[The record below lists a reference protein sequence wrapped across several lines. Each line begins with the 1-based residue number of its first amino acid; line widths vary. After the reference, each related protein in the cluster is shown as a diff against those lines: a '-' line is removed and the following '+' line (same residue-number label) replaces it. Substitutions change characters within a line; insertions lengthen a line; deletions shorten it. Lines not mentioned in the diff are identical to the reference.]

1 MRKSY
6 IVVCMMASVL
16 LTSCAS
22 ILSGSKAKVTLK
34 NDAVTAPVDISYDG
48 KREVDIFLPYTIKV
62 KRGYKPT
69 VVKASAKGYDD
80 AVYTLSKKFNSTT
93 LGNIAFGGIPGFAI
107 DAATGSI
114 TKPDAKV
121 VILPFKE
128 STSMPQE
135 TVQRQRN
142 DEPERVVRENP
153 GNTSME
159 STVIRWFF
167 ESEPKGARIF
177 WRVVSSVP
185 DEVKNTNELYLGT
198 TPYEETRSFNIIGLT
213 EENAKDIQI
222 EIKLRR
228 QGYIDQTKR
237 FNVRQAIDQQEIS
250 CFFDMVK
257 DE

>member
-1 MRKSY
+1 MRKGN
-6 IVVCMMASVL
+6 IFVCMMASAL

-22 ILSGSKAKVTLK
+22 ILSGKKAKVTLK
-34 NDAVTAPVDISYDG
+34 SDLVTTPVDITYDD
-48 KREVDIFLPYTIKV
+48 KKETDIFLPYTIKV
-62 KRGYKPT
+62 RRGYKPT
-69 VVKASAKGYDD
+69 VIKASAEGYDD
-80 AVYTLSKKFNSTT
+80 ANYKLSKKFNSTT
-93 LGNIAFGGIPGFAI
+93 LGNIVLGGIPGIAI

-114 TKPDAKV
+114 TKPETKV

-128 STSMPQE
+128 RKTIPQE
-135 TVQRQRN
+135 LVQKQPS

-153 GNTSME
+153 GRTSLE
-159 STVIRWFF
+159 RTVIRWCF

-198 TPYEETRSFNIIGLT
+198 TPYEDTRSFNIIGLT
-213 EENAKDIQI
+213 EENARNVQI
-222 EIKLRR
+222 EIKMRR

-250 CFFDMVK
+250 SFFDMVK